1 MLSCEFEAKFLSI
14 NIGSN
19 KMGLSPIPLI
29 HDNNFNAIIE
39 SMKIQ
44 RQFLHGSFI
53 IKDRV
58 RILR

>member
-1 MLSCEFEAKFLSI
+1 
-14 NIGSN
+14 
-19 KMGLSPIPLI
+19 MGLSPIPLI